1 MYTCKVS
8 KPGGA
13 LLEIDIRTI
22 EDSILYG
29 SQLFEE
35 NKLFYGH
42 GTDNA
47 ADEARWL
54 ALFAL
59 GEPLDLADEKLG
71 AEMSE
76 QQTNQILELF
86 DLRVSTR
93 KPAAYLTG
101 EAWFCGLPFYVNE
114 NVLVPRSPFA
124 ELISNQ
130 FQPWIGNQEPL
141 KILDLCTG
149 SGCIGIAC
157 AMVFENARVDIA
169 DISEKAL
176 EVARTNV
183 SRHGLDARIRV
194 IQSDVFSAIDEHDYD
209 LIVSNPPYVP
219 ISSMQQLPEEYLHE
233 PGLGLEAGED
243 GLSLIKKI
251 LASAPNYLGEH
262 GSLFVEVGE
271 SEEQVI
277 KQWPELPFMWLDFS
291 SGGDGVFYLPANQ
304 LT

>member
-1 MYTCKVS
+1 MGLRTML
-8 KPGGA
+8 GI
-13 LLEIDIRTI
+13 EIKTI

-54 ALFAL
+54 ALFSL
-59 GEPLDLADEKLG
+59 GESLDLADENLA
-71 AEMSE
+71 AEISE
-76 QQTNQILELF
+76 KQKNQILELF

-101 EAWFCGLPFYVNE
+101 EAWFCGLPFHVNE
-114 NVLVPRSPFA
+114 SVLIPRSPFA
-124 ELISNQ
+124 ELIRNQ
-130 FQPWIGNQEPL
+130 FQPWVGNQEPL

-157 AMVFENARVDIA
+157 AMVFENAHVDIS
-169 DISEKAL
+169 DISADAL
-176 EVARTNV
+176 AVARKNV

-194 IQSDVFSAIDEHDYD
+194 IQSDVFSDIEEHDYD
-209 LIVSNPPYVP
+209 LIISNPPYVP
-219 ISSMQQLPEEYLHE
+219 LSSMQRLPDEYQHE

-243 GLSLIKKI
+243 GLSIIEEI
-251 LASAPNYLGEH
+251 LMSAPNYLGKQ
-262 GSLFVEVGE
+262 GSLFVEAGE

-277 KQWPELPFMWLDFS
+277 KRWPELPFIWLDFCH
-291 SGGDGVFYLPANQ
+291 GGEGVFYLSAEFHGN
-304 LT
+304 